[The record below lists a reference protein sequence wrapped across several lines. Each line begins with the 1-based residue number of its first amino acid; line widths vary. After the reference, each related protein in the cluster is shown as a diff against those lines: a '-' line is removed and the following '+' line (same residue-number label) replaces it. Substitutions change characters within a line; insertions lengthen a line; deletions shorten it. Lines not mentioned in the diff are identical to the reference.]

1 MKVLDRYLQ
10 SKRIEQT
17 IPFIKAG
24 NEVLDIGSNYGELFD
39 LYIKKGIN
47 ITGVGIDPNISGDSK
62 GNEFT
67 LIKDYFPTP
76 KLEKKDFDV
85 IVLLAV
91 LEHIPLTNIPGFAR
105 NCYERLKS
113 GGKLIITVPSKS
125 VDHILNILLF
135 LRLIKGM
142 ELEQH
147 YGYDINMTKP
157 LFEKEGFNLLLHKT
171 FQVGLN
177 NLFVFEKNS

>member
-1 MKVLDRYLQ
+1 MKALDRYLQ
-10 SKRIEQT
+10 RKRIEQT

-39 LYIKKGIN
+39 LFRKKGIK
-47 ITGVGIDPNISGDSK
+47 ISGIGIDPNISGDSN

-76 KLEKKDFDV
+76 KLEKKNFDA
-85 IVLLAV
+85 IVMLAV
-91 LEHIPLTNIPGFAR
+91 LEHIPFVNIPDFAK
-105 NCYERLKS
+105 NCNEKLKS

-135 LRLIKGM
+135 FGLIKGM

-157 LFEKEGFNLLLHKT
+157 LFEKEGLTLLLHKT
-171 FQVGLN
+171 FQIGLN